1 MKKIYIKNLSGFI
14 FVEPYN
20 SKRNEEKERAKIYDS
35 NKNYLDYIPLDNTTK
50 KEYKNILK
58 EYKQVKD
65 TADMIENILFYN
77 SYDYSQ
83 NLEYLLFSILD
94 GQDEETIEQLEK
106 DIKTLTENELIYKY
120 EVNRIGDNYFYLG
133 DY

>member
-1 MKKIYIKNLSGFI
+1 MKKIYIKNLKGFI
-14 FVEPYN
+14 FIEPYN
-20 SKRNEEKERAKIYDS
+20 SKHNEEQERAKIYDS
-35 NKNYLDYIPLDNTTK
+35 NKNYLDYISLDNTTK

-58 EYKQVKD
+58 EYKQAKD

-94 GQDEETIEQLEK
+94 GQDEEIIEELEK
-106 DIKTLTENELIYKY
+106 DIKTMTENELIQKY